1 VRPQTQLATR
11 HHKISRKELKQPDE
25 FQSIFETA
33 GLFFELHMTEVLLG
47 AAALVVV
54 VAVALGFYYYEARRG
69 HAAAARF
76 DEALS
81 ALQDG
86 KYDVAEKELSSLATD
101 EPHRAVGRLANLY
114 LATAYLAQKEPAK
127 ARDSLLHYLAED
139 DASLFRG
146 AALDDLAVTFEE
158 LGDYKQ
164 AEDTYRQAS
173 KIEGPEQARAELGIA
188 RMLQKQGKRAEA
200 ISVYNEFLTQYPY
213 APERT
218 GVLETLAQ
226 LGAAP
231 GTAPAPPP
239 TIKIVKPASAP

>member
-1 VRPQTQLATR
+1 MATR

-33 GLFFELHMTEVLLG
+33 GLFFELHMTEVIFGATALL
-47 AAALVVV
+47 VI
-54 VAVALGFYYYEARRG
+54 VAIALGFYYYEVRQG

-76 DEALS
+76 DQALS
-81 ALQDG
+81 ELQGG
-86 KYDVAEKELSSLATD
+86 KYDAAEKELSSLAAD

-114 LATAYLAQKEPAK
+114 LAVAYLAQKEPAK
-127 ARDSLLHYLAED
+127 ARDKLLRYLAED

-146 AALDDLAVTFEE
+146 AALDDLAVAYEE

-164 AEDTYRQAS
+164 AEDAYRQAS
-173 KIEGPEQARAELGIA
+173 KIEGPEQARAQLGMA

-200 ISVYNEFLTQYPY
+200 ISVYKDFLAQSPY

-218 GVLETLAQ
+218 DVMETLAQ
-226 LGAAP
+226 LGVAP
-231 GTAPAPPP
+231 EAEPSMP
-239 TIKIVKPASAP
+239 IVKIIKPASVPAKH